1 MILGSKSVDPKKLML
16 IGCSFLVVA
25 IATRII
31 HPNFGFGDDAQ
42 DFVNG
47 MFIGISIGVNLWA
60 ALLFGRQR
68 RSGRS

>member
-1 MILGSKSVDPKKLML
+1 MILRSKSIDPKKLML
-16 IGCSFLVVA
+16 IGSSFLVVA
-25 IATRII
+25 IASRVI
-31 HPNFGFGDDAQ
+31 HPTFGFGDDAL

-68 RSGRS
+68 RGAR